1 MYQKSVTDE
10 QILLVMF
17 KTMTHKE
24 AAAALGISTTTL
36 WRRLKTPEFRRK
48 FLAARKEANAENL
61 ECLARASRV
70 ALMTLIKTM
79 VDQKGGPSS
88 RVKAAICALTHAD
101 TFALENLQIGS
112 KEELS
117 AGISPDSP
125 PPEELRSFG
134 EPKKTLPWDEFG
146 TAAAKRDRIILALL
160 EHGSKEKA
168 AAALGISFA
177 TLWRW
182 SQKPG
187 FRERSASIRSE
198 IFFDTLQLRQQAA
211 IIARATLLA
220 VLVDKNTPSRP
231 LIEVSNYI
239 LERAN
244 VCAYNDVRTEMNMA
258 GKTLEEQTA

>member
-88 RVKAAICALTHAD
+88 RVKAAICALKHAD
-101 TFALENLQIGS
+101 TFALETQQIRS
-112 KEELS
+112 KEMKAADRL
-117 AGISPDSP
+117 PDSP
-125 PPEELRSFG
+125 PPEELTTFG
-134 EPKKTLPWDEFG
+134 EPKKDLPWEEIG
-146 TAAAKRDRIILALL
+146 TSAAKSDRIILALL
-160 EHGSKEKA
+160 KYGSKDKA
-168 AAALGISFA
+168 AAALGISFT

-198 IFFDTLQLRQQAA
+198 IFFGTLQLRQQAA
-211 IIARATLLA
+211 TMARVTLLA
-220 VLVDKNTPSRP
+220 ILADKNTPSKP
-231 LIEVSNYI
+231 LIEVANYI
-239 LERAN
+239 LSCTIACACDDVQTEINLVLEKRA
-244 VCAYNDVRTEMNMA
+244 A
-258 GKTLEEQTA
+258 